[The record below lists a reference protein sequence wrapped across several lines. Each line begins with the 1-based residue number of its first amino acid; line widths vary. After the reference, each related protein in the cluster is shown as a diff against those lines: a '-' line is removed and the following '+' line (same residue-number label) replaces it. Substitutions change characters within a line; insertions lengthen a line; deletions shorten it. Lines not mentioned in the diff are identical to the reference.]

1 MAINLPASAFT
12 KFNEAVLLFMRT
24 ATLVYPPIQ
33 EDWPNCI
40 KQTLGGRS
48 VNIYTPGGPVP
59 FTTGMPCPY
68 CNGQGVRLSEVTED
82 ISLRIYWDKRSWIS
96 IGVDIDV
103 PDGAVQT
110 IGYMSDYEKMKK
122 ANKLIAYFPDS
133 EEKASFTRMGEGFP
147 MGFKQNPTQYITLF
161 WRRI

>member
-24 ATLVYPPIQ
+24 ATLVYPPKQ
-33 EDWPNCI
+33 EDCPNCI

-68 CNGQGVRLSEVTED
+68 CNGQGYNETDTNEEPCYKCEGGYVTE
-82 ISLRIYWDKRSWIS
+82 LK
-96 IGVDIDV
+96 G
-103 PDGAVQT
+103 
-110 IGYMSDYEKMKK
+110 
-122 ANKLIAYFPDS
+122 
-133 EEKASFTRMGEGFP
+133 EE
-147 MGFKQNPTQYITLF
+147 ND
-161 WRRI
+161 